1 MRVLALDLG
10 TRRIGVAVSD
20 GTGFLASPLTVIG
33 RSGDV
38 AADHRGIAALV
49 AEEEA
54 ERVIVGLPLSM
65 SGSAGPAAQAAM
77 AESEQLAA
85 LLPVPVE
92 LWDERLTTVVA
103 DRSMLAG
110 GGRGGRGGGK
120 RVPARRKVIDQV
132 AAAVILQSWLDAHR

>member
-1 MRVLALDLG
+1 MRVLGLDLG

-20 GTGFLASPLTVIG
+20 GTGMIASPVTVVE
-33 RSGDV
+33 RSGDQR
-38 AADHRGIAALV
+38 ADHARIAGLV
-49 AEEEA
+49 IEEQA

-65 SGSAGPAAQAAM
+65 SGQAGAAAQSAI
-77 AESEQLAA
+77 AESEQLAG

-103 DRSMLAG
+103 DRALQS
-110 GGRGGRGGGK
+110 RGK
-120 RVPARRKVIDQV
+120 RAPARRKVVDQV